1 MSLFIEVES
10 IEKNCK
16 VIINLDMI
24 LEIAPMAAGGCT
36 LFFQDSASVGGKNSM
51 KIKDSY
57 ALFKQFVLQ
66 TVTEQDIQRRINAF
80 SNIEKQQNNVIEN
93 RIAPQSTPEKLSLK
107 TKREKPGFAA
117 AAIEP
122 TPE

>member
-1 MSLFIEVES
+1 MGLFIEVDS

-51 KIKDSY
+51 KVRDSFNM
-57 ALFKQFVLQ
+57 FKQFALQ
-66 TVTEQDIQRRINAF
+66 TVSEEDIRRRINSLSGQKNQA
-80 SNIEKQQNNVIEN
+80 NEVIN
-93 RIAPQSTPEKLSLK
+93 LSP
-107 TKREKPGFAA
+107 TKAKKEKPGFAA
-117 AAIEP
+117 AAAEP